1 MIDDR
6 SAGAAARAWLSADTV
21 PVPRAIVRCV
31 DAYERCRAW
40 CEQNGCSAPDATE
53 FRDVILAHGCEIE
66 RQRCQ
71 DESGKYFEYAIVH
84 LKIGKGG
91 FTGST
96 LRMFEVQRL
105 RRLGAGRDELRLLV
119 AD

>member
-6 SAGAAARAWLSADTV
+6 SAEAGTRAWLAADTI
-21 PVPRAIVRCV
+21 PVPRATVRYE
-31 DAYERCRAW
+31 DAHARCRSW
-40 CEQNGCSAPDATE
+40 CEQKGHATPNPAE
-53 FRDVILAHGCEIE
+53 FRAIILAHGCEIE
-66 RQRCQ
+66 RQRCL
-71 DESGKYFEYAIVH
+71 DGSGKYFEYAIIH
-84 LKIGKGG
+84 LKIGNDA

-105 RRLGAGRDELRLLV
+105 RRIGAAHEAVSLLP